1 MRELIKRLREEWPH
15 ASFDTLIAAAET
27 APEPHVNVEIER
39 GMLLDTVQTGTVH
52 VVYRG
57 ACRVEH
63 RRTGLTLGIAHA
75 PYIAGVL
82 EAINGDC
89 GLVYEC
95 KAPSAALEFRTSDWN
110 ALVDRQGLWK
120 EVALV
125 MAIYLE
131 AMSMR
136 TAFLTAS
143 TAYETV
149 CNTLQLLDGHSEEIR
164 TDIAAVNFVLE
175 RTKLSRSI
183 VSKIISDL
191 RTGGY
196 IETERGRLV
205 GIVRSFPLRY

>member
-1 MRELIKRLREEWPH
+1 MRELIKRLREEWPY
-15 ASFDTLIAAAET
+15 ASFDTLVAAAEA
-27 APEPHVNVEIER
+27 APEPHDSVEIER
-39 GMLLDTVQTGTVH
+39 GRLLDSVQTDTIH

-95 KAPSAALEFRTSDWN
+95 KAPSAALAFRTSDWN
-110 ALVDRQGLWK
+110 ALIERRGLWK
-120 EVALV
+120 DVALV

-131 AMSMR
+131 AISMR

-149 CNTLQLLDGHSEEIR
+149 CNTLQLLEGHTEEIR

-183 VSKIISDL
+183 VAKIISDL
-191 RTGGY
+191 RAGGY
-196 IETERGRLV
+196 IETDRGRLL
-205 GIVRSFPLRY
+205 GIVRPFPLRY